1 MRLTDGD
8 DLELPTRVFERTRVM
23 EVPDRTVGHS
33 GAAQHSGLRAV
44 AGAVEELGD
53 VAAGAVVIADGAVVA
68 TGYLGTWTAMLAGL
82 GASVTVHTV
91 PGHEPTVESV
101 DAAADAVRQKQPQ
114 VVVGVGG
121 GSALDT
127 AKMAAAVAAGPESV
141 AHYALGAQP
150 LPSGPPVVAVPTTA
164 GTGAEVTRTCV
175 LARADGQKVWT
186 WGIELLPRLVVL
198 DPAATATVPP
208 VVTTATGLDALVHAM
223 EAATGRRANDDVVDL
238 ATTSIH
244 LVTDHLAA
252 AVTDG
257 TNLDARRAMQ
267 RAAFF
272 AGLAI
277 DGGGTG
283 IAHSVGHALA
293 SLAHVP
299 HGLAVAA
306 GLAAALVWNV
316 AGASPAYVA
325 VAAALGV
332 ADVAY
337 VSRRYEELLGAASF
351 AEAVRRA
358 GPIDVDVEALAAA
371 MADDANQ
378 PMLQNNCRL
387 ADEVDRLTLAAAT
400 VRIWNNPSVL
410 GDRLTSGDRR
420 GQNG

>member
-1 MRLTDGD
+1 VRPTNGD
-8 DLELPTRVFERTRVM
+8 DLELPTRVFERTRVL

-33 GAAQHSGLRAV
+33 GAAEHSGLGGV
-44 AGAVEELGD
+44 AGAVGELGD
-53 VAAGAVVIADGAVVA
+53 VAAGAVVVADGAVVA
-68 TGYLGTWTAMLAGL
+68 TGYLAAWTDLLAGF
-82 GASVTVHTV
+82 GAAVTVHTV

-101 DAAADAVRQKQPQ
+101 DAAANAVRGQQPR
-114 VVVGVGG
+114 VVLGVGG

-175 LARADGQKVWT
+175 LARPDGQKVWT

-208 VVTTATGLDALVHAM
+208 AVTTATGLDALVHAM

-238 ATTSIH
+238 ATTSMR
-244 LVTDHLAA
+244 LEVDHLP
-252 AVTDG
+252 AVVADG
-257 TNLDARRAMQ
+257 ADLDARRGMQ

-283 IAHSVGHALA
+283 IAHSIGHALA

-306 GLAAALVWNV
+306 GLAAALEWNV
-316 AGASPAYVA
+316 AGAPEAYVPA
-325 VAAALGV
+325 AAALGV
-332 ADVAY
+332 DQVADVP
-337 VSRRYEELLGAASF
+337 RRYEELLGAASF

-371 MADDANQ
+371 MADDANR

-387 ADEVDRLTLAAAT
+387 ADEDDRLMMAAAT
-400 VRIWNNPSVL
+400 VRIWNSC
-410 GDRLTSGDRR
+410 SA
-420 GQNG
+420 